1 MSDDMV
7 LTLLRAIRSDIGEIK
22 TSVLEL
28 TERVGILEG
37 QYASISRRVDRIG
50 GDVDLIK
57 RRLNLADAVTS

>member
-7 LTLLRAIRSDIGEIK
+7 LTLSRATRSDIGEIK

-50 GDVDLIK
+50 GDVELIK
-57 RRLNLADAVTS
+57 KRLNLADAVTC

>member
-7 LTLLRAIRSDIGEIK
+7 LTLSRATRSDIGEIK

-37 QYASISRRVDRIG
+37 QYA
-50 GDVDLIK
+50 
-57 RRLNLADAVTS
+57 

>member
-7 LTLLRAIRSDIGEIK
+7 LTLSRATRSDIGEIK

-50 GDVDLIK
+50 GDVELIK
-57 RRLNLADAVTS
+57 KRLNLADAVTS

>member
-7 LTLLRAIRSDIGEIK
+7 LTLLRAIRSDIGELK

-50 GDVDLIK
+50 GDVELIK
-57 RRLNLADAVTS
+57 KRLNLADAVTP

>member
-57 RRLNLADAVTS
+57 RRLNLAEA

>member
-7 LTLLRAIRSDIGEIK
+7 LKLLRAIRSDIGEIK

-57 RRLNLADAVTS
+57 KRLNLADAVTS

>member
-1 MSDDMV
+1 
-7 LTLLRAIRSDIGEIK
+7 
-22 TSVLEL
+22 LEL

-57 RRLNLADAVTS
+57 KRLNLADAVTS